1 MGTETAA
8 PTKEKH
14 MATTENVPQ
23 IFTFNGQEVRTL
35 RDPND
40 NVLFNANDICAF
52 LEYANPRQAIGLHVD
67 QDDVYQ
73 IDTIDSMGRNQV
85 SNFVTE
91 FGLYDLILGS
101 RKKEAKEF
109 KRWVT
114 HEVLPSIRKT
124 GGYYMTITRE
134 QYLDW
139 FDGYLHG
146 PMTLR
151 LEAQKAAD
159 EKETVRLQ
167 NVQKRLDAKLEV
179 NNLKE
184 RITILER
191 QIDRLRDGGLKVKEQ
206 YEILLRGERYAYLD
220 FHYLD

>member
-1 MGTETAA
+1 MGTETAV

-14 MATTENVPQ
+14 MGTENTPTV
-23 IFTFNGQEVRTL
+23 FTFGTANLVAVTDETGQSWFR
-35 RDPND
+35 
-40 NVLFNANDICAF
+40 ANEICEI
-52 LEYANPRQAIGLHVD
+52 LGYANPRQAVKKNCKPKGVSTRDTLTEGGL
-67 QDDVYQ
+67 QSATY
-73 IDTIDSMGRNQV
+73 ISEGN
-85 SNFVTE
+85 
-91 FGLYDLILGS
+91 LYRLIIKS
-101 RKKEAKEF
+101 KKPDAEAFED
-109 KRWVT
+109 WVME
-114 HEVLPSIRKT
+114 EVLPSIRKT

-159 EKETVRLQ
+159 EKEKLRLQ

-206 YEILLRGERYAYLD
+206 YEILLRGKRYAYLD

>member
-1 MGTETAA
+1 ME
-8 PTKEKH
+8 
-14 MATTENVPQ
+14 TTENVPQ
-23 IFTFNGQEVRTL
+23 IFSFKGKEVRTVL
-35 RDPND
+35 DSEENA
-40 NVLFNANDICAF
+40 LFNANDICAF
-52 LEYANPRQAIGLHVD
+52 LEYANPHQAIGLHVD
-67 QDDVYQ
+67 QDDLCRIEV
-73 IDTIDSMGRNQV
+73 IDNMGRNQV

-159 EKETVRLQ
+159 EKEKLRLQ
-167 NVQKRLDAKLEV
+167 NVQKRLDAQLEV

>member
-1 MGTETAA
+1 M
-8 PTKEKH
+8 
-14 MATTENVPQ
+14 
-23 IFTFNGQEVRTL
+23 
-35 RDPND
+35 
-40 NVLFNANDICAF
+40 C
-52 LEYANPRQAIGLHVD
+52 
-67 QDDVYQ
+67 DDVARR
-73 IDTIDSMGRNQV
+73 DVIDSMGRNQV

-159 EKETVRLQ
+159 EKEKLRLQ

-206 YEILLRGERYAYLD
+206 YEILLRGKSYAYLD